1 VKVELPGVPIEVFEQ
16 LGEVSWLSVAIA
28 VVTLLLFDYP

>member
-1 VKVELPGVPIEVFEQ
+1 VKVEHPGVPIEVFEQ
-16 LGEVSWLSVAIA
+16 LGEVSSLSVAVA